1 MPDIDTLFIIGLVI
15 ASFIGNI
22 AKKKAKENEPKREV
36 EGKGSPPSEDLT
48 IEDAL
53 REAWKTIKQPPSDP
67 GELSPPPL
75 VITPDPVESERQFVE
90 EKKIP
95 KIETSKQKEIRDL
108 YIEESNDAKDETEFD
123 FKMKDFLRSK
133 RSLKHAFLL
142 KEILDEPISIRKSS
156 YQ

>member
-53 REAWKTIKQPPSDP
+53 REAWKTIKQPPSDQ

-75 VITPDPVESERQFVE
+75 VIKPEPVE

-95 KIETSKQKEIRDL
+95 RIETSKQKEIRDL
-108 YIEESNDAKDETEFD
+108 YIEESSDAKDETEFD
-123 FKMKDFLRSK
+123 FKMKHFLRSK